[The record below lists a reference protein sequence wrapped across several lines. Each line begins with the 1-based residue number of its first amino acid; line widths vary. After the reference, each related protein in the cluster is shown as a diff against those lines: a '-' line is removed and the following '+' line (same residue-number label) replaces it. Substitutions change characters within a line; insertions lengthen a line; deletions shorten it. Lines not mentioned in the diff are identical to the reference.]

1 MQTIHYMSKTYAPTL
16 KEVPSE
22 AEIASH
28 RLLLRAGMIRKVAS
42 GIYSYLP
49 LAMRSIAKIEDIVRQ
64 EMARIDCQEL
74 QMPIVQPA
82 ELWKESGRWDLYGP
96 ELARLTDRH
105 GRDFCLGPTHE
116 EVITTLVRN
125 EVRSYRELPLSLY
138 QIHTK
143 FRDEIRPRF
152 GLLRGREFIMKDAY
166 SFHAT
171 EDSLR
176 EHYDQQADAYHRI
189 CQRIGLD
196 YRPVEADSGQ
206 IGGKVT
212 TEFMALADAGEAEIV
227 HCACGYAANT
237 EVAESRFVR
246 GVVSAEPVAVS
257 RVHTPGA
264 ATIESLAD
272 QLGVDRSATVKN
284 MAGMTDSGQ
293 LVLFF
298 IPGDRELNLLKAE
311 KALGP
316 VRLLEDD
323 DFKPAGLTK
332 GFIGPVGSPQN
343 SLIVADESLAA
354 EMAWTVGAN
363 EADYHLVG
371 ACPGRDFTVDSFVDL
386 TVVAQGDLCP
396 QCGAPLGVAR
406 GIEVSQVFQLGT
418 KYSEAFG
425 AKFLDENGKEQP
437 FFMGCYGVGVSR
449 SLAAAI
455 EQHHDDAGIA
465 WPISIAPYHVG
476 LIVLDVEGEVYDTAL
491 GIASGLASA
500 GAEVIVDD
508 RDARPGVKFNEAD
521 LLGWPVQ
528 VVIGGRGLAKG
539 IVEVKVR
546 STGARSEVPVA
557 EAEAFVHRVLSEM
570 WASVQP
576 AHK

>member
-557 EAEAFVHRVLSEM
+557 EAEAFVHGVLSEM

-576 AHK
+576 AQK

>member
-557 EAEAFVHRVLSEM
+557 EAETFVHGVLSEM

-576 AHK
+576 AQK

>member
-576 AHK
+576 AQK